1 MERFTRGAAVLV
13 TGALLCLSTACS
25 SSKSSST
32 PSPTASTAASSTA
45 PSSSPSSAASTPSTA
60 TLAAIAVQASDLP
73 AGWTSQPSQPDPKED
88 ANRAALVSC
97 VGGRDTTPDRIAQ
110 ADSPDFSQ
118 GEAGIS
124 SRAAAF
130 KSQSDIA
137 ADTQL
142 LASPKIDSCY
152 ATALRALLAE
162 TQPSATINSI
172 KVAVTPGSGGG
183 PSNVAATATSQISL
197 TIQGQTALAYIDIA
211 FITGPSLGVQIT
223 FSNVGQPVATAV
235 RSAVIARVAARAA
248 QG

>member
-1 MERFTRGAAVLV
+1 MERSARMAA
-13 TGALLCLSTACS
+13 ALLAAAALTIPTACS
-25 SSKSSST
+25 SSKSSSGSPAAT
-32 PSPTASTAASSTA
+32 PTSSAVTSP
-45 PSSSPSSAASTPSTA
+45 SPSSAASTPSTA
-60 TLAAIAVQASDLP
+60 TLTAIAVQASDLP
-73 AGWTSQPSQPDPKED
+73 AGWTSQPSQPDPKQD
-88 ANRAALVSC
+88 ANHAALVSC
-97 VGGRDTTPDRIAQ
+97 VGGRDTTPDRLAQ

-118 GEAGIS
+118 GNAAIA

-142 LASPKIDSCY
+142 LASPKINNCY
-152 ATALRALLAE
+152 ATALRAQLAE
-162 TQPSATINSI
+162 SQPSATINSI

-197 TIQGQTALAYIDIA
+197 TIQAQTAVAYIDIA
-211 FITGPSLGVQIT
+211 FITGPALGVQIT

-235 RSAVIARVAARAA
+235 RSAVIAKVAARAA